1 MDIFMIAKDCHSS
14 SRKST
19 LKILMVDMK
28 RELPSLR
35 RKISWSIDW
44 REEMTCQSFN
54 SQKNYWV
61 QDSEIMAK
69 TSKTKSWR
77 HQDRVMGSS
86 LAFSHW
92 FRDRQFSTNNQ
103 ANQWWWNIF
112 ATRPC
117 LVIWIMT
124 QKSKTQVLCSFMH
137 KISRIEPSSA
147 RTHMDAIM
155 LIKPLEALV
164 VPAITS

>member
-1 MDIFMIAKDCHSS
+1 MDISMIAKDCHSS
-14 SRKST
+14 SKKST
-19 LKILMVDMK
+19 PKTLMADMK
-28 RELPSLR
+28 RGLLSQH
-35 RKISWSIDW
+35 RKISLSIDW
-44 REEMTCQSFN
+44 REEMTCQSFS

-69 TSKTKSWR
+69 TSKIKSWR

-92 FRDRQFSTNNQ
+92 FRDRQFSTSNQ

-117 LVIWIMT
+117 QVIWIMI

-147 RTHMDAIM
+147 RTHMDAVM
-155 LIKPLEALV
+155 PIKPLGALV
-164 VPAITS
+164 ALAITS

>member
-1 MDIFMIAKDCHSS
+1 MDISMIAKDCHSS
-14 SRKST
+14 SKKST
-19 LKILMVDMK
+19 LKTLMVDMK
-28 RELPSLR
+28 RGLPSQH
-35 RKISWSIDW
+35 RKIFLSIDW

-54 SQKNYWV
+54 SQKNYWA

-86 LAFSHW
+86 LVFSRL

-155 LIKPLEALV
+155 LIMPLEALV